1 MHDPARFGP
10 APLRDEHIIDASDR
24 AAGRAPIA
32 AYRWAFEDNVDGN
45 RGVDLLVV
53 LRLCPEPYL
62 LGVTPD
68 KTEARRLARDT
79 GGVRLE

>member
-10 APLRDEHIIDASDR
+10 APLRDGRLVDASDP
-24 AAGRAPIA
+24 AAGRVPIA
-32 AYRWAFEDNVDGN
+32 AYHMALEDSVDGN

-53 LRLCPEPYL
+53 LRLRPEPYL
-62 LGVTPD
+62 FGVTPD
-68 KTEARRLARDT
+68 ETEARRLARDT